1 MHPRPAARTADEER
15 VSVLHR
21 QVVDRVRL
29 VREQRLTRKKGLAG
43 LHLCPMPR
51 HPLNAQQ
58 WSRPA
63 DNACPD
69 AQAPRFHPALPRNE
83 ERMLRGAGQRL
94 HGTHFSIRQR
104 DGDHGGGEPL
114 DGGGDSLCAI
124 RSGLGVTALYPVPRQ
139 NLRNRLRCPSQKVLL
154 YFYCQPL
161 LCQNQCLQD
170 VIIRQL

>member
-94 HGTHFSIRQR
+94 HSTRFDVRQR
-104 DGDHGGGEPL
+104 DGDHSGGKPL
-114 DGGGDSLCAI
+114 DRCRHGLCAV
-124 RSGLGVTALYPVPRQ
+124 RTGLRVTALYLVTRQ
-139 NLRNRLRCPSQKVLL
+139 NLRNRLSRSVGHLNQGGYL
-154 YFYCQPL
+154 YDF
-161 LCQNQCLQD
+161 
-170 VIIRQL
+170 